1 MEQRDPERHEDEPT
15 RAERRPEKKEK
26 EKERPK
32 PRPIW
37 SRDAEVRRSVN
48 AAVQDADFDR

>member
-1 MEQRDPERHEDEPT
+1 MEHRDPEPHEDEPT
-15 RAERRPEKKEK
+15 PAKRRREKK

-32 PRPIW
+32 PRPRW

>member
-1 MEQRDPERHEDEPT
+1 MEHRDPERHEDEPT
-15 RAERRPEKKEK
+15 PVERRREKK

-32 PRPIW
+32 PRPRW

-48 AAVQDADFDR
+48 AAVQDSDFDR

>member
-1 MEQRDPERHEDEPT
+1 MEHRDPERREDEPA
-15 RAERRPEKKEK
+15 RPAGRREQDE
-26 EKERPK
+26 EERPK
-32 PRPIW
+32 QRPKW